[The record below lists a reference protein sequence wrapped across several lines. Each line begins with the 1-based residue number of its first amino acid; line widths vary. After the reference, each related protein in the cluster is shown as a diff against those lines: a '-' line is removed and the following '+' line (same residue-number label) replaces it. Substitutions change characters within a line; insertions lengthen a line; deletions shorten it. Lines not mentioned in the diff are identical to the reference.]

1 MRDEGD
7 ELRRTNKLLLDEL
20 QASRDDNEKLKSE
33 LQTTLCLDMLASI
46 ARSRSLPQRRCARSC
61 SAWERQEHRSP
72 RAASIT
78 E

>member
-33 LQTTLCLDMLASI
+33 LQTTLCLECLCIHSPLTLASAAEMRKI
-46 ARSRSLPQRRCARSC
+46 LLNLGAPGAPQP
-61 SAWERQEHRSP
+61 EGGVHY
-72 RAASIT
+72 
-78 E
+78 